1 MKQISLTD
9 SDLFKSLIEIEED
22 ELYIDLHNDYYCNQ
36 LIFVE
41 NKGVLQL
48 HFMSINQVYKKAI
61 VEFVKLHEE
70 IDLKVKA
77 KVASLKR
84 GVMEGSP
91 EWDIMYKKYYEE
103 EMGRHGQN

>member
-1 MKQISLTD
+1 MILSEDRQTHWAHLLTD
-9 SDLFKSLIEIEED
+9 AIWNDDMVDYTDED
-22 ELYIDLHNDYYCNQ
+22 QALRLA
-36 LIFVE
+36 
-41 NKGVLQL
+41 
-48 HFMSINQVYKKAI
+48 KKAI
-61 VEFVKLHEE
+61 VDFVKQHEE